1 MSANKPIRSF
11 KKLTLTKDTVLPTS
25 TPVVPNSPGRP
36 AAGAM
41 SSSEYCSGSTAC
53 STFYPC

>member
-1 MSANKPIRSF
+1 MSPNKPLRSF

-25 TPVVPNSPGRP
+25 TPVVPAGSVKP
-36 AAGAM
+36 AVGAM

-53 STFYPC
+53 STFFPC